1 MAAGVLSRALRLH
14 AAATRIS
21 YLAPGEPEATV
32 KDEFPPFD
40 ETVAMLRLTD
50 ELDELDYDDL
60 ELVAS

>member
-1 MAAGVLSRALRLH
+1 MLSRAVRLYAH
-14 AAATRIS
+14 TTRVT

-32 KDEFPPFD
+32 KEEFPPFD